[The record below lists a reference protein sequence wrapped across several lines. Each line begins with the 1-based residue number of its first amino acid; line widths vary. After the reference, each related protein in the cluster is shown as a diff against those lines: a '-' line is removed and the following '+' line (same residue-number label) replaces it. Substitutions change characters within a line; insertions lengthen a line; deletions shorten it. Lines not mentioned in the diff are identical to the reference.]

1 MPRRSAHT
9 IRVKKRHTVKN
20 NLFCCP
26 GKRVLFL
33 SATYPGSVHDKAI
46 CDEEAYAFPVGI
58 VLDQDAGY
66 QGHQPAGVEIRQ
78 PAKKPKGQERTAAQ
92 KAQNQQHSRQ
102 RVVIEHAIGLCK
114 RWRVVRDVVRGRV
127 EEIRDTIMLL
137 CCGLHN
143 LLLTQKQ
150 PLTT

>member
-1 MPRRSAHT
+1 M
-9 IRVKKRHTVKN
+9 KN

-46 CDEEAYAFPVGI
+46 CDEEAYTFPHGI

-66 QGHQPAGVEIRQ
+66 QGHQPTGVQVCQ
-78 PAKKPKGQERTAAQ
+78 PGKKPRGQARTAEQ
-92 KAQNQQHSRQ
+92 KAQNQLCSRQ

-114 RWRVVRDVVRGRV
+114 RWRVVRDVFRGRV
-127 EEIRDTIMLL
+127 DDIRDTIMLL

-143 LLLTQKQ
+143 LLITQKQ
-150 PLTT
+150 TLTS

>member
-1 MPRRSAHT
+1 M
-9 IRVKKRHTVKN
+9 KN

-46 CDEEAYAFPVGI
+46 CDEEAYAFPNGI

-66 QGHQPAGVEIRQ
+66 QGHQPEGVDVHQ
-78 PAKKPKGQERTAAQ
+78 PVKKPRGRERTAEQ
-92 KAQNQQHSRQ
+92 KAQNQAYSRQ

-114 RWRVVRDVVRGRV
+114 RWRVVRDVFRGRV
-127 EEIRDTIMLL
+127 EEIRDTVMLL

-150 PLTT
+150 AVAP

>member
-1 MPRRSAHT
+1 MPRRNANT
-9 IRVKKRHTVKN
+9 TRVKKRHTVKN
-20 NLFCCP
+20 NLFCSP
-26 GKRVLFL
+26 DKRVLFL

-46 CDEEAYAFPVGI
+46 CDEERYAFPNGI

-66 QGHQPAGVEIRQ
+66 QGHQPAGVHVRQ
-78 PAKKPKGQERTAAQ
+78 PTKKPRGKERTAEQ

-114 RWRVVRDVVRGRV
+114 RWRVVRDVCRLRIDD
-127 EEIRDTIMLL
+127 IRDTVMLL

-150 PLTT
+150 T

>member
-1 MPRRSAHT
+1 
-9 IRVKKRHTVKN
+9 VQN

-33 SATYPGSVHDKAI
+33 SATDPGSVHDKAI
-46 CDEEAYAFPVGI
+46 CDEEAYAFPDGI

-66 QGHQPAGVEIRQ
+66 QGHQPQGVEVRQ
-78 PAKKPKGQERTAAQ
+78 PAKKPRGRARTAEHQ
-92 KAQNQQHSRQ
+92 SQNQQRSRQ
-102 RVVIEHAIGLCK
+102 RVVIKHAIGLCK
-114 RWRVVRDVVRGRV
+114 RWRVVRDVFRGRA
-127 EEIRDTIMLL
+127 EEMRDTVMLL

-150 PLTT
+150 PLTP